1 MADTNTGC
9 AWYYRAIAVF
19 VCEALAQPAH
29 DGLLMGSCGG
39 VFQNLDD
46 WMIGTIGW
54 LAALTAWCPAI
65 THTTLHTTTHRAV
78 YHPRT

>member
-1 MADTNTGC
+1 MADANTGC
-9 AWYYRAIAVF
+9 AWYYRANAVF

-29 DGLLMGSCGG
+29 VGLRDRAAG
-39 VFQNLDD
+39 VFQILDD
-46 WMIGTIGW
+46 WMIDTIGW
-54 LAALTAWCPAI
+54 LAALTARCPAV